1 MASRSRTSEFKN
13 ARKSLYNSKKENSLI
28 GLEYAHD
35 NGLGDIIDLTPS
47 HIRSFGLLPL
57 PPWMS
62 KQLTTIQQ
70 QLDDIRLN
78 SISLFIFILFVFIM
92 NSFFSFL
99 SLTM

>member
-35 NGLGDIIDLTPS
+35 NGLDDIIDLTPS

-62 KQLTTIQQ
+62 KQLTNIQQ

-78 SISLFIFILFVFIM
+78 SIYLFHESIYFLFFYPIR
-92 NSFFSFL
+92 S
-99 SLTM
+99 